1 MKRVAPVVH
10 HICCSVEDVE
20 DMVGGLGRG
29 IGSGFGNRLKYPVL
43 NAV

>member
-20 DMVGGLGRG
+20 DVEDMVGG